1 MKYWLMKS
9 EPSVYGWDQLV
20 KDKRTSWS
28 GVRNHQASN
37 NMKAMQLGDRAFFY
51 HSNEGLAVVGIM
63 EIAKLY
69 YPDPS
74 DAAGKFGMVDV
85 KPVLA
90 MKQPVTMA
98 EIKQTA
104 KLKDMVLV
112 KNSRLSVQ
120 PVTAEEWKLVCQMG
134 GVKG

>member
-9 EPSVYGWDQLV
+9 EPSAYSWDQLV

-69 YPDPS
+69 HPDPS

-85 KPVLA
+85 KPVTA
-90 MKQPVTMA
+90 MKTPVTMA
-98 EIKQTA
+98 EIKKTP

>member
-37 NMKAMQLGDRAFFY
+37 NMKSMQQGDRAFFY
-51 HSNEGLAVVGIM
+51 HSNQGLAVVGIM
-63 EIAKLY
+63 EICRLY

-74 DAAGKFGMVDV
+74 DEAGKFGMVDV
-85 KPVLA
+85 KPVLP
-90 MKQPVTMA
+90 MKTPVTMA
-98 EIKQTA
+98 AIKQTP